1 MKKLRLLFILLFGVI
16 FAFTGCKKDDNS
28 SNSNRLQGRWDLT
41 EFVWENYIDGK
52 LIPPSPGTSYGTTTD
67 YIVFKG
73 NTYIIYDKDEEIEE
87 QGTFTLE
94 GDVLSVKNHN
104 LTMSFPIKWK
114 GDTQF
119 VITNKYDISVSKKE
133 YQILTSTYTKHK

>member
-1 MKKLRLLFILLFGVI
+1 MKKQRLSLMLFFGII
-16 FAFTGCKKDDNS
+16 FAVTGCKKDSSS
-28 SNSNRLQGRWDLT
+28 SNSNRLQGRWNLT
-41 EFVWENYIDGK
+41 EFVWQHYIDGT

-73 NTYIIYDKDEEIEE
+73 NTYIIYDKDGEIEE

-94 GDVLSVKNHN
+94 GDVLSVKNHD

-114 GDTQF
+114 GDMEF
-119 VITNKYDISVSKKE
+119 VMTNRYDISVSKKE
-133 YQILTSTYTKHK
+133 YEILTSTYTKHK